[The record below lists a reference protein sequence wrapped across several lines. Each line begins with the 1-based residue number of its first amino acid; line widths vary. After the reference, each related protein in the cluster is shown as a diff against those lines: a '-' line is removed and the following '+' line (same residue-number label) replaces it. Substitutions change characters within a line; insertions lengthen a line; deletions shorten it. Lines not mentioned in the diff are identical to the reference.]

1 MIYID
6 LLPDEILD
14 IIFQKLQPSEKI
26 FLNKKNYYKYH
37 YIVKNKIQ
45 PTLYESYLRV
55 IIRFYYVFLFIE
67 IIIEKFKYWIIYN
80 KSIKYQNFIFTTYF
94 SYINFLVN
102 KYNSIKIKE
111 QIIINLIKNNCV
123 NKWEDKPKNL
133 KRNQWRKI

>member
-37 YIVKNKIQ
+37 HIVKNKIQ
-45 PTLYESYLRV
+45 PTLYESYLRD
-55 IIRFYYVFLFIE
+55 IIRFDYVFLFKE
-67 IIIEKFKYWIIYN
+67 IIKEKFQYWIIYN

>member
-6 LLPDEILD
+6 LLPNEILD

-45 PTLYESYLRV
+45 PTLYESYLRD
-55 IIRFYYVFLFIE
+55 IIRFDYVFLFKE
-67 IIIEKFKYWIIYN
+67 IIKEKFQYWIIYN

>member
-26 FLNKKNYYKYH
+26 FLNKKNYYTYH

-45 PTLYESYLRV
+45 PTLYESYLRD
-55 IIRFYYVFLFIE
+55 IIRFDYVFLFKE
-67 IIIEKFKYWIIYN
+67 IIKEKFQYWIIYN

>member
-45 PTLYESYLRV
+45 PTLYESYLRD
-55 IIRFYYVFLFIE
+55 IIRFDYVFLFKE
-67 IIIEKFKYWIIYN
+67 IIKEKFQYWIIYN

>member
-6 LLPDEILD
+6 LLPNEILD

-26 FLNKKNYYKYH
+26 FLNKKNYYKHH

-45 PTLYESYLRV
+45 PRLYESYLRD
-55 IIRFYYVFLFIE
+55 IIRFDYVFVFKE
-67 IIIEKFKYWIIYN
+67 IIKEKFQYWIIYN

-102 KYNSIKIKE
+102 KYNCIKIKE